1 MKRGV
6 LIGFGVLLLLLGIG
20 LVAAGA
26 TVAAVLGPTQSI
38 STTPSRIHGTGVALV
53 ADGVT
58 VDQGSVPVPSGLGT
72 LSLTVS
78 APDGRQM
85 FAGVAPPA
93 AVDTYLTGAPYDV
106 IVDLSSAGTSPTR
119 PVPGTQQPPR
129 PGEQKLWTARASGS
143 PASLSSGLSATSSLV
158 VMNADASPGVTADVV
173 VTLVVPGAWVAAWIA
188 VGAGVLLL
196 VLAGVAF
203 WRARVARRRRLAQQA
218 VVLPVATSVRDAA
231 PVAVEPHAVVAAA
244 GALATSGTPADGDAP
259 VAEQPGTSP
268 TEDTTDGVDD
278 PDPEPVEDDPAD
290 DDADLASAPAVASV
304 VADAPVPA
312 DAVPAGEAVIDPVYA
327 ELAAAFGLTD
337 APAPQPDP
345 AVSVGADAP
354 AQPSAGTGREPELAA
369 ADPDGLPARG

>member
-1 MKRGV
+1 VKRGV
-6 LIGFGVLLLLLGIG
+6 LIGFGVLLLLLGMG

-26 TVAAVLGPTQSI
+26 TVAAVLGPTESI

-58 VDQGSVPVPSGLGT
+58 VDQGSVPVPSGLGR

-119 PVPGTQQPPR
+119 SVPGTQQPPR

-173 VTLVVPGAWVAAWIA
+173 VTLVVPGAWVAAWTA
-188 VGAGVLLL
+188 VGVGVLVL
-196 VLAGVAF
+196 VLAGLAF
-203 WRARVARRRRLAQQA
+203 WRARVARRRRLAQRALVQQA
-218 VVLPVATSVRDAA
+218 VAPPVTAPAMDAA
-231 PVAVEPHAVVAAA
+231 PLAAEPLVTAV
-244 GALATSGTPADGDAP
+244 GDAVP
-259 VAEQPGTSP
+259 VLAEQPGTSP
-268 TEDTTDGVDD
+268 TDDATDGVDD
-278 PDPEPVEDDPAD
+278 PDPDPVEDDPAD
-290 DDADLASAPAVASV
+290 DDAEPATASLVEDAPAS
-304 VADAPVPA
+304 A
-312 DAVPAGEAVIDPVYA
+312 DAVQ
-327 ELAAAFGLTD
+327 LAAAFGLTD

-345 AVSVGADAP
+345 AASVGVDVP
-354 AQPSAGTGREPELAA
+354 ARPSAGTGREPEFAA